1 MSDNVAIRE
10 RPILFSGPMVRAILE
25 GRKTQTRRVIVP
37 QPWEDVGTLRV
48 GVYHPEIVVRGEY
61 EPGPEEFGAWS
72 EDGEFAVRCRYGKPG
87 DRLWVRE
94 SGWQPKEPN
103 ELELREG
110 ADTWPKY
117 VYDADE
123 PLRPAFAL
131 AYYSE
136 YGWKHKPSI
145 HMPRWASRLTLEI
158 TDVRVERVQDIS
170 REDSVAEGA
179 RRFDDIPDPH
189 PFGIGP
195 RWSMETPTSTDQCLG
210 NARFAFANTW
220 NSINAKRGYG
230 WDTNPWVWCLTF
242 KVVQ

>member
-1 MSDNVAIRE
+1 SIRTTLAARHEARSEVLPLRLEDHPARDRDAGSHALPVSTPRRALRRRGQAVRQQAQGPRMSDNVAIRE

-123 PLRPAFAL
+123 PL
-131 AYYSE
+131 
-136 YGWKHKPSI
+136 
-145 HMPRWASRLTLEI
+145 
-158 TDVRVERVQDIS
+158 
-170 REDSVAEGA
+170 GA
-179 RRFDDIPDPH
+179 
-189 PFGIGP
+189 
-195 RWSMETPTSTDQCLG
+195 C
-210 NARFAFANTW
+210 
-220 NSINAKRGYG
+220 
-230 WDTNPWVWCLTF
+230 
-242 KVVQ
+242 